1 MKSHAPCGHQR
12 LTFAFNAKFHR
23 RTNASGEQA
32 RDDARVPLH
41 TTLNCNRLT
50 APAQYLVVASAGRC
64 SHGYARLGA
73 QALRMSAYLPRS
85 LGRTPGR
92 SMAKY
97 RKYIEFLAL
106 LLLAVAIIW
115 WFGRKVDWHQVKLA
129 VARSDWRLI
138 ALACIVI
145 LLGYLWRAVRW
156 QALLSPLTKTS
167 LHEVWIA
174 TCVGFAAVLTIGR
187 TGEIVRPV
195 VLPMRDSRVKPAASI
210 VTIMI
215 ERLYD
220 TMTVVV
226 VFGVNLFWL
235 KPVMGDFG
243 AARVVGL
250 VLVSLGLFAILLMI
264 AFKVRS
270 AHIIAWIGRK
280 VKDGVG
286 LRQRIKRALL
296 STLEQLATA
305 LNVLSDIKLLATTI
319 GWSIALWFSVALGN
333 LLICWAFGLKFGF
346 SHILFVLGWSM
357 IGSAIP
363 TPGGAAG
370 AFHAATAGA
379 LILLGVGKDEAAAIS
394 IVLHLVD
401 FAPAALFGLFY
412 FLRGDVN
419 LARLRK
425 MLSAEAVEHA
435 VEDDQIVLA
444 RST

>member
-1 MKSHAPCGHQR
+1 
-12 LTFAFNAKFHR
+12 
-23 RTNASGEQA
+23 
-32 RDDARVPLH
+32 
-41 TTLNCNRLT
+41 
-50 APAQYLVVASAGRC
+50 
-64 SHGYARLGA
+64 
-73 QALRMSAYLPRS
+73 
-85 LGRTPGR
+85 
-92 SMAKY
+92 MAKY
-97 RKYIEFLAL
+97 RKYLEFLAL
-106 LLLAVAIIW
+106 LLLAAGIIW
-115 WFGRKVDWHQVKLA
+115 WFGRRLDWHQVKIA

-138 ALACIVI
+138 GLACIVI
-145 LLGYLWRAVRW
+145 LLGYLWRAIRW

-167 LHEVWIA
+167 LREVWIA

-195 VLPMRDSRVKPAASI
+195 VLPMRDPRVKPAASI

-226 VFGVNLFWL
+226 VFGLSLFWL
-235 KPVMGDFG
+235 KPVSGELG
-243 AARVVGL
+243 AARIVGL
-250 VLVSLGLFAILLMI
+250 VLVSLGAFAIALLI
-264 AFKVRS
+264 LFKLRS
-270 AHIIAWIGRK
+270 ARVIAWIDRK
-280 VKDGVG
+280 MKDGVG
-286 LRQRIKRALL
+286 FRQRVKRALL

-305 LNVLSDIKLLATTI
+305 LSVLSDVKLLATTI
-319 GWSIALWFSVALGN
+319 GWSLALWFSVALGN

-370 AFHAATAGA
+370 AFHAATGGA
-379 LILLGVGKDEAAAIS
+379 LILLGVAQNEAAAIS

-412 FLRGDVN
+412 FLRGDVKF
-419 LARLRK
+419 ASLRK
-425 MLSAEAVEHA
+425 MLSTEAVEHA